1 MTLTATRL
9 APGFADPVR
18 DSTRAFR
25 AVMDAMANPGTVQR
39 LDFALPGF
47 AGVESAAIAALLT
60 LADGETPVWLSAE
73 LDAGLAPYLRFH
85 CGCPIVGEAKRA
97 AFALIGRGA
106 DAAQAFGFEVGS
118 DEYPDRSATVLIQ
131 VEALTSGAPVTLHGP
146 GIKDTRRIAPKL
158 PAGFWDGWR
167 RNAGLYPRGID
178 VLLICGQ
185 DILALPRS
193 SQVKE

>member
-18 DSTRAFR
+18 DSTHAFR

-39 LDFALPGF
+39 LGFALPAF

-60 LADGETPVWLSAE
+60 LADGETPVWLSTD

-97 AFALIGRGA
+97 TFALIGRGA
-106 DAAQAFGFEVGS
+106 DAAQAFDCEVGS

-131 VEALTSGAPVTLHGP
+131 VAALDGGAEVTLHGP

-158 PAGFWDGWR
+158 PAAFWDGWR
-167 RNAGLYPRGID
+167 RNAGLYPRGVD
-178 VLLICGQ
+178 VLLVCGQ
-185 DILALPRS
+185 DVIGLPRS
-193 SQVKE
+193 SQIRE